1 MSFDV
6 DYHSKSSQPQKQF
19 RTKGLPKLKHVYSVG
34 VDIVTDP
41 YTNGSTGVVNIY
53 AYQMAD
59 VAVAHAGA
67 FQKVT
72 LTA

>member
-1 MSFDV
+1 MFTTL
-6 DYHSKSSQPQKQF
+6 F
-19 RTKGLPKLKHVYSVG
+19 CIGMFG
-34 VDIVTDP
+34 GIDIVTDP
-41 YTNGSTGVVNIY
+41 HTNGSTGVANIY

>member
-1 MSFDV
+1 MF
-6 DYHSKSSQPQKQF
+6 
-19 RTKGLPKLKHVYSVG
+19 GG
-34 VDIVTDP
+34 IDIVTDP
-41 YTNGSTGVVNIY
+41 HTNGSTVVANIY